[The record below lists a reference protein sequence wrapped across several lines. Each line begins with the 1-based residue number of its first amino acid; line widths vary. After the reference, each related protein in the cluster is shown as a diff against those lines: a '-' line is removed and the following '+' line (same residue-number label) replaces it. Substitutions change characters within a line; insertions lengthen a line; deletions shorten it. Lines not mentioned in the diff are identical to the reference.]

1 MAIHFSEAELK
12 GRRERACRA
21 MAADGL
27 DGLLIFRQES
37 MFYLTGYDTFGF
49 VYFQCLY
56 LGADGDMFLLTRAPD
71 LRQARHTSVIE
82 EIHVWVDRE
91 GVNPARELR
100 DLLHQRR
107 LSGKKL
113 GVEWESY
120 GLTAANGRR
129 LDHAL
134 DGFCD
139 LEDASTLVSR
149 LRLVKSAAELDYVR
163 RAAELA
169 DEAYDRALDLAG
181 PGADEG
187 AILAAMQG
195 AVFEGGGDYAGNEF
209 IIGSGPDALLCRY
222 KSGRRRLDARDQL
235 TLEWAGVY
243 RHYHA
248 AMMNTFLIGAVSDAH
263 RALHAAARE
272 AILECEAALK
282 PGNSMSDVFM
292 AHARVLD
299 AHGLK
304 DHRMN
309 ACGYAMGTCFAPN
322 WMDWPMF
329 YEGNPVELKPGMTF
343 FIHIIIAN
351 SDDGLAMTLG
361 RSSIVGESGAEVLSK
376 RPLDLVVR

>member
-1 MAIHFSEAELK
+1 MALHFSEQELA
-12 GRRERACRA
+12 GRRARVSEALAR
-21 MAADGL
+21 DGL
-27 DGLLIFRQES
+27 DGLLLFRQES
-37 MFYLTGYDTFGF
+37 MYYLTGYDTFGF

-56 LGADGDMFLLTRAPD
+56 LGADGDLFLMTRAPD
-71 LRQARHTSVIE
+71 LRQAQHTSDID
-82 EIHVWVDRE
+82 EIQVWIDRE
-91 GVNPARELR
+91 GVDPARELR
-100 DLLHQRR
+100 DLLHARG

-113 GVEWESY
+113 GVEWEAY

-129 LDHAL
+129 LANAL

-149 LRLVKSAAELDYVR
+149 HRLVKSDAEIAYVR
-163 RAAELA
+163 EAAQLA
-169 DEAYDRALDLAG
+169 DAAYDRAVDLAG

-209 IIGSGPDALLCRY
+209 VIGSGRDALLCRY
-222 KSGRRRLDARDQL
+222 KSGRRRLDAEDQL

-248 AMMNTFLIGAVSDAH
+248 AMMNTFVIGTPSDEH
-263 RALHAAARE
+263 RALHAAAEE
-272 AILECEAALK
+272 ALLACEDALK
-282 PGNSMSDVFM
+282 PGNAMHDVFD

-299 AHGLK
+299 AHGLQA
-304 DHRMN
+304 HRMN

-329 YEGNPVELKPGMTF
+329 YAGNPVELQPGMTF

-351 SDDGLAMTLG
+351 SDSGRAMTLG
-361 RSSIVGESGAEVLSK
+361 RSSLVGERAAEPLSD

>member
-1 MAIHFSEAELK
+1 MAIHFSEEELAD
-12 GRRERACRA
+12 RRARACQA

-27 DGLLIFRQES
+27 DGLLIFRQET

-56 LGADGDMFLLTRAPD
+56 LGADGDMFLMTRAPD
-71 LRQARHTSVIE
+71 LRQAQHTSVID
-82 EIHVWVDRE
+82 EIHIWVDRE

-113 GVEWESY
+113 GVEWEAY
-120 GLTAANGRR
+120 GLTAANGRK

-139 LEDASTLVSR
+139 LVDASTLVSR
-149 LRLVKSAAELDYVR
+149 LRLVKSPAELDYVR

-169 DEAYDRALDLAG
+169 DDAYDRAYELAG

-195 AVFEGGGDYAGNEF
+195 AVFAGGGDYAGNEF
-209 IIGSGPDALLCRY
+209 IIGSGRDALLCRY
-222 KSGRRRLDARDQL
+222 KSGRRTLDPQDQL

-248 AMMNTFLIGAVSDAH
+248 AMMNTFLIGKASDAH
-263 RALHAAARE
+263 KAMHAAAQE
-272 AILECEAALK
+272 AILACEAQLK
-282 PGNSMSDVFM
+282 AGSTMGDVFM
-292 AHARVLD
+292 AHAQVLD
-299 AHGLK
+299 AHGFK

-329 YEGNPVELKPGMTF
+329 YEGNPVELHPGMTF

-351 SDDGLAMTLG
+351 SDTGLGMTLG
-361 RSSIVGESGAEVLSK
+361 RSSIVGETGPEVLSK
-376 RPLDLVVR
+376 RPLDLVLR

>member
-1 MAIHFSEAELK
+1 MAIHFSEQELAE
-12 GRRERACRA
+12 RRAAACKA

-37 MFYLTGYDTFGF
+37 MYYLTGYDTFGF

-56 LGADGDMFLLTRAPD
+56 LGADGDMFLMTRAPD
-71 LRQARHTSVIE
+71 LRQAQHTSVIDD
-82 EIHVWVDRE
+82 IRVWVDRE

-120 GLTAANGRR
+120 GLTAANGRK
-129 LDHAL
+129 LEHAL

-139 LEDASTLVSR
+139 LVDASTLVSR
-149 LRLVKSAAELDYVR
+149 LRLVKSPAELDYVR
-163 RAAELA
+163 RAAALA
-169 DEAYDRALDLAG
+169 DDAYDRAADLAG

-209 IIGSGPDALLCRY
+209 IIGSGRDALLCRY
-222 KSGRRRLDARDQL
+222 KSGRRMLDAQDQL

-248 AMMNTFLIGAVSDAH
+248 AMMNTFLIGEPSDEH
-263 RALHAAARE
+263 RALHAAAQE
-272 AILECEAALK
+272 AILACEERLK
-282 PGNSMSDVFM
+282 PGSTMSDVFL

-351 SDDGLAMTLG
+351 SDSGRAMTLG
-361 RSSIVGESGAEVLSK
+361 RSSIVGADGPETLSK

>member
-1 MAIHFSEAELK
+1 MAIHFTEEELAE
-12 GRRERACRA
+12 RRAKVCKA
-21 MAADGL
+21 LQADGL

-37 MFYLTGYDTFGF
+37 MYYLTGYDTFGF

-56 LGADGDMFLLTRAPD
+56 LGADGDMFLMTRAPD
-71 LRQARHTSVIE
+71 LRQAQHTSVIE
-82 EIHVWVDRE
+82 EIHIWVDRE

-120 GLTAANGRR
+120 GLTAANGRK
-129 LDHAL
+129 LEHAL

-139 LEDASTLVSR
+139 LVDASTLVSR
-149 LRLVKSAAELDYVR
+149 LRLVKSPAEIAYVR

-169 DEAYDRALDLAG
+169 DDAYDRAIELTQA
-181 PGADEG
+181 GADEG
-187 AILAAMQG
+187 KILAAMQG

-209 IIGSGPDALLCRY
+209 IIGSGRDALLCRY
-222 KSGRRRLDARDQL
+222 KSGRRNLDAQDQL

-248 AMMNTFLIGAVSDAH
+248 AMMNTFLVGEASERH
-263 RALHAAARE
+263 RQLHAAAKE
-272 AILECEAALK
+272 AIEECEAQLR
-282 PGNSMSDVFM
+282 PGATMHDVFM

-299 AHGLK
+299 AHGLQA
-304 DHRMN
+304 HRMN

-351 SDDGLAMTLG
+351 SDEGLGMTLG
-361 RSSIVGESGAEVLSK
+361 RSSLVGESGPEVLSQ